1 LNSGKLDVAVG
12 YSTDGRIAAYDLKVL
27 KDDKKF
33 FPPYDASPLATD
45 QLLKEHPE
53 LKPILKKM
61 EGKISTKQMQ
71 KLNDELKKQQ
81 QQKTKKPKNQKE
93 KNQQI
98 DTLVK
103 TFGIKKDKLTE
114 LIDAEPNENTLNEYG
129 RFDAL
134 KETVDENLAAT
145 YFDNI
150 HEPEPKLFRRRMKVA
165 TILKEYI
172 LYQTMPKGLEEPDTP
187 N

>member
-1 LNSGKLDVAVG
+1 MMKKTFQD
-12 YSTDGRIAAYDLKVL
+12 YITEYAA
-27 KDDKKF
+27 
-33 FPPYDASPLATD
+33 
-45 QLLKEHPE
+45 
-53 LKPILKKM
+53 
-61 EGKISTKQMQ
+61 
-71 KLNDELKKQQ
+71 
-81 QQKTKKPKNQKE
+81 KE

-150 HEPEPKLFRRRMKVA
+150 HEPEPKLFRRRMKIA

-172 LYQTMPKGLEEPDTP
+172 LYQTMPKELEEPDTP

>member
-1 LNSGKLDVAVG
+1 MMKKTFQD
-12 YSTDGRIAAYDLKVL
+12 YITEYAA
-27 KDDKKF
+27 
-33 FPPYDASPLATD
+33 
-45 QLLKEHPE
+45 
-53 LKPILKKM
+53 
-61 EGKISTKQMQ
+61 
-71 KLNDELKKQQ
+71 
-81 QQKTKKPKNQKE
+81 KE

-114 LIDAEPNENTLNEYG
+114 LIDAEP
-129 RFDAL
+129 
-134 KETVDENLAAT
+134 LAAT

-150 HEPEPKLFRRRMKVA
+150 HEPEPKLFRRRMKIA

>member
-1 LNSGKLDVAVG
+1 MNSRFKKYIKAL
-12 YSTDGRIAAYDLKVL
+12 YDPSANETVVESVL
-27 KDDKKF
+27 EELHSSFATLTQEQQKHANIFLHDIQSG
-33 FPPYDASPLATD
+33 DA
-45 QLLKEHPE
+45 Q
-53 LKPILKKM
+53 
-61 EGKISTKQMQ
+61 
-71 KLNDELKKQQ
+71 LNDE
-81 QQKTKKPKNQKE
+81 KTFQDYITEYAAKE

-150 HEPEPKLFRRRMKVA
+150 HEPEPKLFRRRMKIA

-172 LYQTMPKGLEEPDTP
+172 LYQTMPKELEEPDTP